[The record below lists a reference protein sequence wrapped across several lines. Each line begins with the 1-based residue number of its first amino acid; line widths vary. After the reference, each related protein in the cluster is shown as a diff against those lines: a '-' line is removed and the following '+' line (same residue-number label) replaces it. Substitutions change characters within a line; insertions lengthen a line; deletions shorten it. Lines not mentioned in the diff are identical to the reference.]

1 MDNKILVQFRDWL
14 ISLGI
19 DKYTSS
25 AINGFVILLIIILL
39 AYLADILA
47 KKLLRSVILTMVRR
61 TKTTWDDILLEK
73 KVFSRLAHFAPA
85 LVVYYSIDY
94 SLDAFPTIKSI
105 IHTGVYIYM
114 LVIGLLVIDSLISG
128 LHDIYL
134 TLPISKNRPIKGYVQ
149 VFKIIVYFLGIIFVL
164 SILLNRSILT
174 FFAGLGAMAAV
185 LMLIF
190 KDSILGLVAGVQL
203 SANDMVRLGDWISMP
218 NHNADGTVIDISLNT
233 VKVQNWDKTISTI
246 PTYALVSES
255 FNNWR
260 GMEESGGRRI
270 KRAINIDMK
279 SVRFLD
285 NEMIARFKKI
295 KYLKDYIER
304 MQQELDEYNRKQEI
318 DESVLVNGRRMTN
331 LGTFRKYLEEY
342 LKHHPKIHND
352 MTFLVRHLPPGEK
365 GIPMEIYVFSNDQAW
380 ANYEAIQADIFDH
393 IIAVIPEFGLRVF
406 QNPTGEDFARLGGK

>member
-1 MDNKILVQFRDWL
+1 MDKNILVQLRDWL
-14 ISLGI
+14 ISLGL

-25 AINGFVILLIIILL
+25 AINAFAILLIIILL
-39 AYLADILA
+39 AYLADIIA

-73 KVFSRLAHFAPA
+73 KVFSRLAHLAPA
-85 LVVYYSIDY
+85 LVVYYTIDY
-94 SLDAFPTIKSI
+94 SLDAFPTLKNI

-114 LVIGLLVIDSLISG
+114 LVIGLLVLDSLISG
-128 LHDIYL
+128 LHDIYM

-164 SILLNRSILT
+164 SILLNKSVLT

-185 LMLIF
+185 LILIF

-218 NHNADGTVIDISLNT
+218 NHNADGNVIDISLNT

-270 KRAINIDMK
+270 KRSINIDMK
-279 SVRFLD
+279 SVRFCND
-285 NEMIARFKKI
+285 EMIARFKKI
-295 KYLKDYIER
+295 KYLKEYIEKK
-304 MQQELDEYNRKQEI
+304 QQELSEYNRKQEI

-352 MTFLVRHLPPGEK
+352 MTFLIRHLTPTEK
-365 GIPMEIYVFSNDQAW
+365 GIPLEVYVFSNDQAW

-406 QNPTGEDFARLGGK
+406 QNPTGEDFARLAGK